1 MQRKRDKPIL
11 REDVFLI
18 GWKELKEYP
27 AEEVP
32 PPRKVSADPDQENS
46 GSRLEF
52 PARTENAEAAEERL
66 GMEKSFDERTLE
78 NAARDVHGRRN
89 ARRKTQ
95 EYGRELL
102 CQESEGVRVEG
113 KEDRFESGGVPEVKE
128 CFFCSVL
135 SVETQFLLKAINGS
149 LGKV

>member
-1 MQRKRDKPIL
+1 
-11 REDVFLI
+11 
-18 GWKELKEYP
+18 
-27 AEEVP
+27 
-32 PPRKVSADPDQENS
+32 
-46 GSRLEF
+46 
-52 PARTENAEAAEERL
+52 
-66 GMEKSFDERTLE
+66 MEKPFDERTLE

-113 KEDRFESGGVPEVKE
+113 NEDRFESGGVPEVKE

-135 SVETQFLLKAINGS
+135 SIETQFLLKAINGS